1 MGKTAGPHLPDYF
14 PRAAKTGKCGTEVGG
29 WCRGA
34 VQVRL
39 IMGGVLLAPGSPCCV
54 SQLEVHFPAGDAL
67 PAGPLAR
74 VCRFLGMRN

>member
-14 PRAAKTGKCGTEVGG
+14 PSAAKTGKCGTEVGG

-39 IMGGVLLAPGSPCCV
+39 IMGGVLLAQGSPCCMSGRV
-54 SQLEVHFPAGDAL
+54 TSQQ
-67 PAGPLAR
+67 
-74 VCRFLGMRN
+74 GMLCLQGL